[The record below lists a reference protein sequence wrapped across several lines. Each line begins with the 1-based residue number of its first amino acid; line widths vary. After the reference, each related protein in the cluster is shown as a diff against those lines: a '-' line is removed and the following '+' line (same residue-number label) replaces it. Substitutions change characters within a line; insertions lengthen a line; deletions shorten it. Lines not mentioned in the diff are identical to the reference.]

1 MDSMMYTCVD
11 TMNAQQQKLDMI
23 SNNIANVN
31 TDGYKSANVGFSD
44 LLYETSVRLGTPVT
58 DNTGRLVD
66 PQYGTGVK
74 STEMIRDNKQGSLM
88 QTGLKANLAID
99 GEGYFRVIR
108 PNGSYAY
115 TRSGDFQLDTQGR
128 LVDNN
133 GDRLDIAFNNGA
145 VALGNDNY
153 TVADDGTL
161 SVNNSAVGKINIYD
175 AVGSDAMVSVGDNLY
190 VPKNGAQVF
199 VNNNVSIKQGY
210 VETSNVDAAT
220 EMTNM
225 IVAQRAFELGSK
237 GVSVADNMMSIINN
251 LVQR

>member
-11 TMNAQQQKLDMI
+11 AMNAQQQKLDMI

-31 TDGYKSANVGFSD
+31 TDGYKTANVGFSD
-44 LLYETSVRLGTPVT
+44 LLYETSNRLGTPVT
-58 DNTGRLVD
+58 DNAGRLVD

-74 STEMIRDNKQGSLM
+74 NTEMIRNNSQGSLM

-108 PNGSYAY
+108 PDGSYAY

-145 VALGNDNY
+145 VAFGNDNY
-153 TVADDGTL
+153 NIASDGTVT
-161 SVNNSAVGKINIYD
+161 VNNSVVGKVNVYD
-175 AVGSDAMVSVGDNLY
+175 AVGSDAMISVGDNLY
-190 VPKNGAQVF
+190 EPKPGAQVF
-199 VNNNVSIKQGY
+199 VNANVSIKQGY
-210 VETSNVDAAT
+210 VEKSNVDSAT
-220 EMTNM
+220 EITNM
-225 IVAQRAFELGSK
+225 IIAQRAFELGSK
-237 GVSVADNMMSIINN
+237 GVSVADNMMSIVNN